1 MILIFK
7 NQKKKV
13 YSLKKSYT
21 YPAVLNFT
29 DKHIEI
35 SFPDLEEALSQADN
49 VEQAVRRANE
59 VLKLTIESRLEDKE
73 EIPLP
78 TPLNDLQLESNQ
90 RTIVATAVLN
100 EKVNYVKK
108 TLTIPSDLN
117 EDAEVA
123 GLNFSQVLQ
132 RALREE
138 LSGK

>member
-7 NQKKKV
+7 NQKGRCIQ
-13 YSLKKSYT
+13 LKKSYT

-35 SFPDLEEALSQADN
+35 SFPDLDEALSQADN

-73 EIPLP
+73 VIPLP

-90 RTIVATAVLN
+90 RTIVASVVLN

-117 EDAEVA
+117 EDAEIA

>member
-1 MILIFK
+1 M
-7 NQKKKV
+7 
-13 YSLKKSYT
+13 KKSYT

-35 SFPDLEEALSQADN
+35 WFPDLEEAISQADN

-73 EIPLP
+73 EIPQA
-78 TPLNDLQLESNQ
+78 TPLNEITLKENQ

-100 EKVNYVKK
+100 EKVTYVKK
-108 TLTIPSDLN
+108 TLTIPDDLN
-117 EDAEVA
+117 EAAEVA

-138 LSGK
+138 LNRN